1 MTRPQ
6 IPISPYKRGADQG
19 FMFGL
24 YLCAMFLSWVFAA
37 TYPALAFATFILAAC
52 VPLYTFRALRST
64 VVAEYGTTPVVSLWV
79 QGITMMACGA
89 LICAALI
96 LVWFK
101 WIDPQFVASQLQS
114 LVDVYNETNDP
125 SLADTARIASLLLE
139 KNAIPPPS
147 TWMLAFWLFT
157 VFTGSLLS
165 CLMAVLARAM
175 RIKKA

>member
-1 MTRPQ
+1 MTNLQLPL
-6 IPISPYKRGADQG
+6 SPYKRGADQG

-24 YLCAMFLSWVFAA
+24 YLSVMFLSWVFAA
-37 TYPALAFATFILAAC
+37 TYPWLVFITFLMAVG
-52 VPLYTFRALRST
+52 VPVYTFRALRST
-64 VVAEYGTTPVVSLWV
+64 VVAEHGTTPMMSLWV

-89 LICAALI
+89 LICAAVI

-101 WIDPQFVASQLQS
+101 WIDPNFIASQLQS
-114 LVDVYNETNDP
+114 LVDIYNDTEDP
-125 SLADTARIASLLLE
+125 SLANTARIASLLLE

-165 CLMAVLARAM
+165 CLMAILARAM
-175 RIKKA
+175 RTRKA